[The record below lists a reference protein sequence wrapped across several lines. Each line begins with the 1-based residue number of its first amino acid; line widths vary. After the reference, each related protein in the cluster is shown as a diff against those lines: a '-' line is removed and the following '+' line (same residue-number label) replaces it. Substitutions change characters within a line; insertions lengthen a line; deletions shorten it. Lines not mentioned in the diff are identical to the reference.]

1 MNFMNRKKMICM
13 HEMTISMGTI
23 EKVKKFV
30 DIVSTYGERVDLVD
44 GNYIVNAKSIMSI
57 FSMDLTAPILLR
69 VDASEQRFMEIK
81 DQLMEYAA

>member
-1 MNFMNRKKMICM
+1 M